1 MSQSHFRFLHAA
13 DFALHQPL
21 YGFAEMPETLGDL
34 LIDAPYQ
41 AAQRV
46 FDAALEERVDFLVLS
61 GDLVDL
67 SRASPRAIA
76 FLLENFERLDAHGIA
91 TYWSAGKANPPSD
104 WPASARLPNGVQVFP
119 SIGREELSHFRGDR
133 PVANI
138 VGRSWHGTS
147 FTHVGEFKSDTD
159 GLPTIVVCNG
169 QADTEKLEDQ
179 VVDYWALGGQP
190 QRQTQGSAQRV
201 IHYSG
206 SPQGRCAAETGA
218 HGATLVHVA
227 SDRTIRTQFL
237 PTDTV
242 RWITERMPLRP
253 DVTLAAIKDL
263 LADRVK
269 QLKAENDG
277 RPLLIT
283 WKLRG
288 GDHLGGPA
296 KRRELSLEWLAWL
309 RKEFSMLKPSVWT
322 LGVELYVPLLP
333 DDWTGEDSMLGDFLR
348 HLGGLEALSPG
359 DVDLLPHIPEHH
371 RVPALAALAAWTE
384 DEHQDVLHEAALT
397 GAHLLGA
404 ADREVR
410 VL

>member
-1 MSQSHFRFLHAA
+1 MSKPHFRFLHAS

-21 YGFAEMPETLGDL
+21 HGFAELPEGFGDL

-46 FDAALEERVDFLVLS
+46 FDAAIEERVDFLVLS
-61 GDLVDL
+61 GDLIDL

-76 FLLENFERLDAHGIA
+76 FLLDNSERLDSHGIA
-91 TYWSAGKANPPSD
+91 TYWAAGKANPPQD
-104 WPASARLPNGVQVFP
+104 WPAAARLPKGVQVFP
-119 SIGREELSHFRGDR
+119 SIEREELSHFRGDR

-147 FTHVGEFKSDTD
+147 FTHVGEFKADTD
-159 GLPTIVVCNG
+159 GLPTIVVG
-169 QADTEKLEDQ
+169 YGEADAEKLQDQ

-190 QRQTQGSAQRV
+190 QRQSLGTAQRL
-201 IHYSG
+201 IHFAG
-206 SPQGRCAAETGA
+206 SPQGRCAEEPGA
-218 HGATLVHVA
+218 HGCSLVHVA

-237 PTDTV
+237 PADAV
-242 RWITERMPLRP
+242 RWITERMPLKS
-253 DVTLAAIKDL
+253 DLTLDAIKQM
-263 LADRVK
+263 LADRAR
-269 QLKAENDG
+269 QLRAENDG
-277 RPLLIT
+277 RPLIVT

-309 RKEFSMLKPSVWT
+309 RKEFAASKPLVWT
-322 LGVELYVPLLP
+322 QAVELYVPLLP
-333 DDWTGEDSMLGDFLR
+333 EDWTGEDSMLGDFLR
-348 HLGGLEALSPG
+348 NLGELEALSPTEI
-359 DVDLLPHIPEHH
+359 DLTPHIPEHH
-371 RVPALAALAAWTE
+371 RVPVLAALAQWNE

-404 ADREVR
+404 ADRD
-410 VL
+410 L